1 MTDNVFAAIDLGS
14 NSFHMV
20 IASLENGELKVVDR
34 IKEMVRLADGL
45 DEDEVLSEKVMD
57 KAVGALGRFGE
68 RLRNISP
75 KNIRVVGTNTL
86 RKAKN
91 ARVFLDRAIEVL
103 GHDIEIVA
111 GREEARLVYLGVAHS
126 LDSGTRQRLVID
138 IGGGS
143 TELIVGKGFEPVLRE
158 SKYMGCVSFT
168 KKYFPGG
175 KITEANFLEAQI
187 AAQQELR
194 SSVSKF
200 TTLGW
205 ADAIGASGTIKS
217 TQNILDANGWAH
229 QEITLSGM
237 KSIRAALVFCGS
249 IDNIDVKGLSE
260 DRYPVYC
267 GGLAILISL
276 FESLKI
282 QKMIISDGAMR
293 EGILYDLIGRHENRD
308 IRDNTIDAM
317 MERYKVD
324 RDQADRVE
332 KTALRIYEQLKTS
345 WQIEEHRNERI
356 LKWTAQIH
364 EIGLSIAHSNFHKHG
379 SYLLENSDLPGF
391 SRQEQKVFWAVV
403 RSHRRRIKPHRFVD
417 LSKGFAEAGI
427 RIAVILRIAVLL
439 NRSRED
445 KTPEIDAI
453 SDPTHLKLKFAPE
466 FLNDNPLTLADL
478 KNEKSYLKEVG
489 IRLSFS

>member
-1 MTDNVFAAIDLGS
+1 MSDNIFAAIDLGS

-20 IASLENGELKVVDR
+20 IASLENDDLKVVDR
-34 IKEMVRLADGL
+34 MKEMVRLADGL
-45 DEDEVLSEKVMD
+45 DENENLTEHVIEKGIKTLEM
-57 KAVGALGRFGE
+57 FGE
-68 RLRNISP
+68 RLRNIPS
-75 KNIRVVGTNTL
+75 KNVRIVGTNTL

-91 ARVFLDRAIEVL
+91 SRAFLDKAREAL

-126 LDSGTRQRLVID
+126 LDTGSDQRLVID

-143 TELIVGKGFEPVLRE
+143 TEFIIGQGFEPIQRE

-168 KKYFPGG
+168 KKYFADGQ
-175 KITEANFLEAQI
+175 ISESNFRNAQM

-194 SSVSKF
+194 PIVNNFKS
-200 TTLGW
+200 LGW
-205 ADAIGASGTIKS
+205 IDAIGASGTIKS

-237 KSIRAALVFCGS
+237 KSIRSALIFSGS
-249 IDNIDVKGLSE
+249 IENIDLKGLSE

-276 FESLKI
+276 FESLAI
-282 QKMIISDGAMR
+282 QRMMISDGAMR
-293 EGILYDLIGRHENRD
+293 EGILYDLIGRNQNRD

-317 MERYKVD
+317 MTKYNVD
-324 RDQADRVE
+324 RNQAKRVE
-332 KTALRIYEQLKTS
+332 HLALRFYEQLKTP
-345 WQIEEHRNERI
+345 WQLEARHQRVV
-356 LKWTAQIH
+356 KWTSRIH
-364 EIGLSIAHSNFHKHG
+364 EIGLSVAHSNFHKHG

-417 LSKGFAEAGI
+417 LSTGFSESGI
-427 RIAVILRIAVLL
+427 YLAIILRIAALL

-445 KTPEIDAI
+445 KTPFIEAKA
-453 SDPTHLKLKFAPE
+453 DPTRIELKFE
-466 FLNDNPLTLADL
+466 SNFLDDNPMTLADL
-478 KNEKSYLKEVG
+478 KSEKNYLKEVG
-489 IRLSFS
+489 IQLSIS

>member
-1 MTDNVFAAIDLGS
+1 MSDNIFAAIDLGS

-45 DEDEVLSEKVMD
+45 DDEEMLSDKVIT
-57 KAVGALGRFGE
+57 KAIRALSKFGE
-68 RLRNISP
+68 RLRNVP
-75 KNIRVVGTNTL
+75 TKNVRVVGTNTL

-91 ARVFLDRAIEVL
+91 AKTFLTKAIEIL

-126 LDSGTRQRLVID
+126 LDSGDRQRLVID

-143 TELIVGKGFEPVLRE
+143 TEVIVGQGFEPVLRE

-168 KKYFPGG
+168 KKYFPNGN
-175 KITEANFLEAQI
+175 ITEANFFEAQI

-200 TTLGW
+200 TNLGW

-217 TQNILDANGWAH
+217 TQNVLDANGWAH

-237 KSIRAALVFCGS
+237 KSIRSALVFCGS
-249 IDNIDVKGLSE
+249 IENIDLKGLSE

-276 FESLKI
+276 FESLQIK
-282 QKMIISDGAMR
+282 KMIISDGAMR

-308 IRDNTIDAM
+308 IRDNTIDAL
-317 MERYKVD
+317 MERYYVD
-324 RDQADRVE
+324 RDQAKRVE
-332 KTALRIYEQLKTS
+332 TTAMQLYEQLKTS
-345 WQIEEHRNERI
+345 WQLDEHRNERI

-391 SRQEQKVFWAVV
+391 SRQEQKVFWAIV

-417 LSKGFAEAGI
+417 LSTGFADAGI
-427 RIAVILRIAVLL
+427 RIAIILRIAVLL

-445 KTPEIDAI
+445 KVPNIDAI
-453 SDPTHLKLKFAPE
+453 SDPTHLKLKFDPE

-478 KNEKSYLKEVG
+478 KSEKSYLKEVG
-489 IRLSFS
+489 VQLSIV